1 MAVLQGL
8 RGVRFILKILYGCC
22 GEGMG
27 HVMRSAVVAKHLLSR
42 GHSLEFVCASGRAHD
57 YLERSFGKIV
67 HRVVGLETVMQGNS
81 LRPVSTLAL
90 NLLKQSIAAP
100 FAHVGTLLSVSR
112 PDVVVSD
119 FEPFVARYAGAS
131 KIPLLALDNIHF
143 MNRFEHSR
151 LGLGNNADRAA
162 AAVMFAATSEMV
174 PGADRYM
181 VTSFVEAKP
190 RLDRTSLHLPILR
203 PEILNGTKTVGDHVV
218 VYLNDKGEAGKILAT
233 LRTLGGWKFKAFVGA
248 DAGFAAG
255 NRPGSNVEVLPFS
268 TSGFL
273 KEFLSSRAVI
283 GGAGFTLMTEAIY
296 SGKPMLALPFEGQF
310 EQILNANYLQKLGWG
325 ERSRGFSPQE
335 VGGFLSRQEIYRE
348 RLQGLVHDGNAE
360 LLSAVDQWVSRW
372 AA

>member
-1 MAVLQGL
+1 M
-8 RGVRFILKILYGCC
+8 KILYGTC

-27 HVMRSAVVAKHLLSR
+27 HVMRSAVVAKHLQAQ
-42 GHSLEFVCASGRAHD
+42 GHSLEFVCASGRAYD
-57 YLERSFGKIV
+57 YLERTFGKIV
-67 HRVVGLETVMQGNS
+67 HRVVGLSTVMTGNS
-81 LRPVSTLAL
+81 LRPIATMGL
-90 NLLKQSIAAP
+90 NLLQQSIASP
-100 FAHVGTLLSVSR
+100 FAHVGTFLAVQR
-112 PDVVVSD
+112 PDVVISD

-151 LGLGNNADRAA
+151 LGLGNGADRAA
-162 AAVMFAATSEMV
+162 AAIMFAATSEMV

-181 VTSFVEAKP
+181 VTSFVEAKA

-203 PEILNGTKTVGDHVV
+203 NEILSGAKTVGDHII
-218 VYLNDKGEAGKILAT
+218 VYLNEKAESARVLGVLK
-233 LRTLGGWKFKAFVGA
+233 TLGGWKFKTFGME
-248 DAGFAAG
+248 GTG
-255 NRPGSNVEVLPFS
+255 SSNVEVIPFS
-268 TSGFL
+268 TDRFL

-325 ERSRGFSPQE
+325 ERSRGFSSQE
-335 VGGFLSRQEIYRE
+335 VGGFLSRTEIYRE
-348 RLQGLVHDGNAE
+348 RLRGIVHDGNAE
-360 LLSAVDQWVSRW
+360 LLASVDQWIGRW

>member
-1 MAVLQGL
+1 M
-8 RGVRFILKILYGCC
+8 KILYGCC

-27 HVMRSAVVAKHLLSR
+27 HVVRSTVVAKHLLSR

-81 LRPVSTLAL
+81 LKPVSTLAL

-100 FAHVGTLLSVSR
+100 FAHVGTFLSVQR
-112 PDVVVSD
+112 PDAIISD
-119 FEPFVARYAGAS
+119 FEPFSARYATSA

-151 LGLGNNADRAA
+151 LGLGNGADRAA

-203 PEILNGTKTVGDHVV
+203 SEILQGAKTVGDHIV
-218 VYLNDKGEAGKILAT
+218 VYLNDKADWRKV
-233 LRTLGGWKFKAFVGA
+233 LGVLNSLKGWKFKAFGSGHVGSS
-248 DAGFAAG
+248 
-255 NRPGSNVEVLPFS
+255 SNVETIPFS
-268 TSGFL
+268 EDRFI
-273 KEFLSSRAVI
+273 KEFLGARAVI

-296 SGKPMLALPFEGQF
+296 SGKPMLALPFENQF

-348 RLQGLVHDGNAE
+348 RLAGLVHDGNAE
-360 LLSAVDQWVSRW
+360 LLGAVDQWVGRW